1 MCRKVRLIFG
11 VFCKMPLKMTAL
23 GGLYLLCDLIGK
35 FPNRIIN
42 KVNGIFRMVYDMNN
56 ELPAAI
62 EWE

>member
-1 MCRKVRLIFG
+1 MWRKVRLIFW

-42 KVNGIFRMVYDMNN
+42 KVNDISRMVYDMSSKP
-56 ELPAAI
+56 LATI